1 MDCVQGSILPLKQ
14 CVGRALAIM
23 QVYSSTSIYTQ
34 SKQGKAEVVVCVDT
48 VTSARGNE
56 HRVVVRDIQRLKVT
70 TAFGVH
76 KHSQLFLCPA

>member
-1 MDCVQGSILPLKQ
+1 
-14 CVGRALAIM
+14 M

-56 HRVVVRDIQRLKVT
+56 HCVVVRDIQRLKVT
-70 TAFGVH
+70 TAFDVH
-76 KHSQLFLCPA
+76 KHSQFVLVSCLGIQASQPW

>member
-1 MDCVQGSILPLKQ
+1 M
-14 CVGRALAIM
+14 
-23 QVYSSTSIYTQ
+23 
-34 SKQGKAEVVVCVDT
+34 CVDT

-76 KHSQLFLCPA
+76 KHRSLFLCPA